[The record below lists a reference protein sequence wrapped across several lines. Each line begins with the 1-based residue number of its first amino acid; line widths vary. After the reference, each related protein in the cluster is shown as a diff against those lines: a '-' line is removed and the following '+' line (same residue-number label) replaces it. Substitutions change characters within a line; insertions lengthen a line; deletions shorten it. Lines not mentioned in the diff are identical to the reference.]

1 MFGEE
6 TDIGV
11 YSLSGGSSGSK
22 RRRGEECRRG
32 ERETF
37 EVRNQLLYSF
47 KHSMTISFSWTRK
60 DYEVRQNEE
69 DEKGKGEEL

>member
-1 MFGEE
+1 LFGEE
-6 TDIGV
+6 THIGV

-22 RRRGEECRRG
+22 RRRGEECSRG

-47 KHSMTISFSWTRK
+47 KHSMTISVSWVNQL
-60 DYEVRQNEE
+60 DEE
-69 DEKGKGEEL
+69 GL